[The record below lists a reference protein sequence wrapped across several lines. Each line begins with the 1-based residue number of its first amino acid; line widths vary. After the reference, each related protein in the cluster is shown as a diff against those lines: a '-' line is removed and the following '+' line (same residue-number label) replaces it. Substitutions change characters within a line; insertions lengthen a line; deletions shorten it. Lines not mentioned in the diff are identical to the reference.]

1 MLASDMTA
9 QHAQTVTDGLRKGE
23 YKILFV
29 SPERFVTS
37 SFVSLLQ
44 SVPQVAAIYMLLSLF
59 VHVFVAIGI
68 ARRRR

>member
-1 MLASDMTA
+1 MLASDMTP
-9 QHAQTVTDGLRKGE
+9 QHAQTVTEGLRKGE

-44 SVPQVAAIYMLLSLF
+44 SVQQV
-59 VHVFVAIGI
+59 VT
-68 ARRRR
+68 ARYKR